1 MKPTRSPLVI
11 AATNSLGL
19 ERPVEVDSYSM
30 LRTARLVL
38 RPLRASDHDEFI
50 RVIAASRSHLDEW
63 MPLHEPDESDDDL
76 FARQL
81 RLTEDGDK
89 GRSAWR
95 RIGILDDGRI
105 AGAFNLTRID
115 RGLTAEADAN
125 AWITAECAGM
135 GLGVEG
141 LHAMIDHAMADLPMG
156 LGLHRVTVGIRPG
169 HTVSERLATRVGFT
183 RQPKLRSFL
192 KVGGEWINHD
202 VWIIT
207 STLTHSGQD
216 ARS

>member
-1 MKPTRSPLVI
+1 MKPVRSSAVI
-11 AATNSLGL
+11 AAPGSLGL
-19 ERPVEVDSYSM
+19 DRPVEVDSNSM

-38 RPLRASDHDEFI
+38 RPLRASDRDEFV
-50 RVIAASRSHLDEW
+50 RVIALSRAHLDEW

-81 RLTEDGDK
+81 RLTEQGDAN
-89 GRSAWR
+89 RSAWR

-125 AWITAECAGM
+125 AWVSAECAGT

-141 LHAMIDHAMADLPMG
+141 VQAMIDYAMADLPVG

-169 HTVSERLATRVGFT
+169 HAVSERLATRVGFT

-202 VWIIT
+202 IWIVT
-207 STLTHSGQD
+207 PTLAAAG
-216 ARS
+216 